1 MSGTRVLIGWR
12 DSWFRKFDTFCG
24 QPYTERTATPPTT
37 ITMVFTSL
45 VNLVSVFP
53 YRSDDGCDECVIRG
67 EVMVCE

>member
-1 MSGTRVLIGWR
+1 MIGCR

-24 QPYTERTATPPTT
+24 QPYTERPTTPPTT

-53 YRSDDGCDECVIRG
+53 YRSDDGCDECGIRG